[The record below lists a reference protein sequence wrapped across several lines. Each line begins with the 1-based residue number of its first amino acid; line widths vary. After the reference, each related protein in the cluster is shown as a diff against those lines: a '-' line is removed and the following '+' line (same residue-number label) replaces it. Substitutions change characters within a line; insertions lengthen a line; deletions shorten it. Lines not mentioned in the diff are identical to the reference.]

1 MNFNMIKKSNGMKNI
16 FKIIFV
22 FAFVFSC
29 QRIFAADFIVSKEL
43 PATDDI
49 KVGDEVLVTIG
60 FAAEG
65 VTYNAFEGTIV
76 VDESFEVLKTVT
88 GSSFVT
94 VWLDNPADFDSK
106 EITFSGI
113 TPAGYNKERGIVFSL
128 VLKAVSAKSGII
140 KLTESSVYRNDGA
153 GTKDVVPESSL
164 RLNVREPRDGEES
177 YLISVRDVTAPEP
190 FQIKLED
197 DTSGLFG
204 GFKVLIWNTVD
215 KASGISGYDLHIG
228 RKVFKQVESPYV
240 LEKGAPHGKI
250 RVIAYDYEGNTREA
264 TLIPPGTVCVPG
276 ACVSTV
282 FAIVLVI
289 VIGGLVIIWRK
300 RKK

>member
-1 MNFNMIKKSNGMKNI
+1 MKKL

-22 FAFVFSC
+22 FVLVMYS
-29 QRIFAADFIVSKEL
+29 RNILAADFLVSKEL
-43 PATDDI
+43 PASNDI
-49 KVGDEVLVTIG
+49 KVGDEILVTLG

-65 VTYNAFEGTIV
+65 VTYNAFEGKVV
-76 VDESFEVLKTVT
+76 VDDAFEVLKTVT

-94 VWLDNPADFDSK
+94 AWVDNPADFDSR

-128 VLKAVSAKSGII
+128 VLKAVSAKSGSIR
-140 KLTESSVYRNDGA
+140 LTESSVYRNDGA

-164 RLNVREPRDGEES
+164 RLDVRELRAGEEP

-190 FQIKLED
+190 FEIKLED
-197 DTSGLFG
+197 DSTGLFG
-204 GFKVLIWNTVD
+204 GFRVLIWNTVD
-215 KASGISGYDLHIG
+215 KASGIARYDLHIG

-240 LEKGAPHGKI
+240 LEKGMPHGKI

-276 ACVSTV
+276 ACISTV
-282 FAIVLVI
+282 FAIVFVV

>member
-1 MNFNMIKKSNGMKNI
+1 MQKSL
-16 FKIIFV
+16 KIIITI
-22 FAFVFSC
+22 
-29 QRIFAADFIVSKEL
+29 IFLSLPANITLAADFVISKEL
-43 PATDDI
+43 PASGDI
-49 KVGDEVLVTIG
+49 KVGDEILVTLG

-65 VTYNAFEGTIV
+65 VTYNAFEGKIV
-76 VDESFEVLKTVT
+76 VDDSFQVLKTVT

-94 VWLDNPADFDSK
+94 VWVDNPADFDSN

-140 KLTESSVYRNDGA
+140 KITESSVYRNDGA

-164 RLNVREPRDGEES
+164 RLNVREPRDGEEP

-204 GFKVLIWNTVD
+204 GFQVLIWNTID
-215 KASGISGYDLHIG
+215 KASGIAGYDLHIG

-282 FAIVLVI
+282 FAIVFVI